1 MQVNAKS
8 NYSFT
13 GLVPR
18 NLYHL
23 TSESNYQKMLQDGFI
38 RPIQSDASGA
48 NIFMIELNNFVT
60 KWKNIVFNFQR
71 GQQLQATGNPNNAP
85 VFFDMRQLIRKTGM
99 AENFLQMLY
108 PNNLVQSLLA
118 KTNPM
123 RADRT
128 IVLKIPT
135 KNLDIESLFI
145 RDQLKA
151 NNFVC
156 SQEFK
161 DLMSAF
167 MQHMASVKQSLGNN
181 WNIRT
186 QEEYNKFFSAEFEKF
201 ISNEQKKLI
210 SGDTA
215 KNSKLYKMQGK
226 SIEYLYRKPIDVAQ
240 VEVAGKLDLNTAQNI
255 AIRTPKPYRT
265 LLEMLFDG
273 KGEKKAVE
281 QMSF

>member
-1 MQVNAKS
+1 
-8 NYSFT
+8 
-13 GLVPR
+13 
-18 NLYHL
+18 
-23 TSESNYQKMLQDGFI
+23 MLQDGFI

-60 KWKNIVFNFQR
+60 KWKNIVFNFQQ
-71 GQQLQATGNPNNAP
+71 GQQLQATGNPNNVP
-85 VFFDMRQLIRKTGM
+85 IFFDIRQLVRKTGM
-99 AENFLQMLY
+99 AENFLHMLY

-135 KNLDIESLFI
+135 KNLDIDSLFI

-167 MQHMASVKQSLGNN
+167 MQHMASVKQSIGNN

-186 QEEYNKFFSAEFEKF
+186 QEEYSKFFAAEFEKF

-226 SIEYLYRKPIDVAQ
+226 AIEYLYRKPIDVRQA
-240 VEVAGKLDLNTAQNI
+240 EVAGKLDLNTTQNF
-255 AIRTPKPYRT
+255 AVRTPKPYRT

-273 KGEKKAVE
+273 NGEKEAVR
-281 QMSF
+281 QLTF